1 MQNPFVYGEVVPA
14 AAFVNRVAELDRLVG
29 DLAASQKIFLISP
42 RRYGK
47 SSLIRHALAAMT
59 RRGALTVEITVSSF
73 SSYVAFLEG
82 YARALVAAETKW
94 DRARTWIRDAIRSA
108 RAEVRYAP
116 DSSLGALT
124 VSFPIVRT
132 ERDVSRLA
140 QEVFELPARL
150 ADARKRQVVVALD
163 EFQAINGFN
172 GGSVEHALRAA
183 VQHQRNVGYV
193 FAGSEPT
200 LMERMISP
208 KRPFYKAGPVVRL
221 EKIPAD
227 EFAAFIEARFTAS
240 GIKPEAGL
248 GAAVV
253 DLAGNL
259 PYDVQRLAH
268 ETWDQVRE
276 GGRRRATLDDLHQAL
291 KRLLSEQQMMFE
303 GVWQRLTLGQRAV
316 AARRRP
322 RRRPRAAVRRRAH
335 APSPRRPVDGAG
347 GTRRADARRRHR
359 AGPRSLCRGRLAG
372 ARVGRASDVFEHSAA
387 GSVFATC
394 QPIGDARR
402 RADFTGVGQS
412 AGATLASGRPAMPQQ
427 PGRARVQNAL
437 LTGRK
442 LMPSSRRI
450 FDVSYLGTRPTWLRK
465 YEPTPVAWVNDSSRT
480 MGCRSAESS
489 GRRRQSVARVAV
501 LCEQRDQAA
510 HRQRVARTE
519 ITAVC
524 RRPSPAPE
532 RAPRR
537 RHERRQI
544 PRSGSGF
551 PDRCL

>member
-1 MQNPFVYGEVVPA
+1 MCVTFFYVSITGNDVMQNPFVYGEVVPA

-29 DLAASQKIFLISP
+29 DLAAAQKIFLISP

-59 RRGALTVEITVSSF
+59 RRGALTVEITVSSY

-82 YARALVAAETKW
+82 YARALAAAETRW
-94 DRARTWIRDAIRSA
+94 DQARTWIRDAIHSA
-108 RAEVRYAP
+108 RAEVRYTP

-124 VSFPIVRT
+124 VSFPSVRT

-140 QEVFELPARL
+140 QEVFDLPARL
-150 ADARKRQVVVALD
+150 AAARKRQVVVALD

-183 VQHQRNVGYV
+183 VQQQRNVAYV

-240 GIKPEAGL
+240 GLKPEAGL

-276 GGRRRATLDDLHQAL
+276 AGRRRATLDDLHQAL

-303 GVWQRLTLGQRAV
+303 GVWQRLTLGQRA
-316 AARRRP
+316 AL
-322 RRRPRAAVRRRAH
+322 RAV
-335 APSPRRPVDGAG
+335 VLEDG
-347 GTRRADARRRHR
+347 RELLSADARTRHR
-359 AGPRSLCRGRLAG
+359 LGGPSTVQAALGSLMRDDVI
-372 ARVGRASDVFEHSAA
+372 ARDRDRYVVVDS
-387 GSVFATC
+387 
-394 QPIGDARR
+394 
-402 RADFTGVGQS
+402 
-412 AGATLASGRPAMPQQ
+412 
-427 PGRARVQNAL
+427 
-437 LTGRK
+437 
-442 LMPSSRRI
+442 LMRE
-450 FDVSYLGTRPTWLRK
+450 W
-465 YEPTPVAWVNDSSRT
+465 
-480 MGCRSAESS
+480 
-489 GRRRQSVARVAV
+489 VAR
-501 LCEQRDQAA
+501 Q
-510 HRQRVARTE
+510 T
-519 ITAVC
+519 
-524 RRPSPAPE
+524 
-532 RAPRR
+532 
-537 RHERRQI
+537 
-544 PRSGSGF
+544 F
-551 PDRCL
+551 